1 MSKKKHKQ
9 NQSLVSDETKNKV
22 VSDSQQNATQP
33 DATNPQ
39 EHGRSMTEML
49 GVLAVIGVLSIGGV
63 QGYRYAMNKYHS
75 NEVINELNILNA
87 QLAIF
92 MSGIHDDESVMS
104 LGEPYDNGEKIK
116 TGGYAFTYGCGQ
128 DPDSNSPCDLDETGY
143 YMTLDGV
150 PEDVC
155 KSASQ
160 MTANMMNLV
169 EQRINGHTDNN
180 GILCQ
185 DGDNQL
191 VFLFDANEGQG
202 FDNENDNNPDVTLPK
217 EEEETTTTTTFETT
231 TTTTDTYTKTKTGT
245 YTKTKT
251 HTWTDTDT
259 NTYTETYTD
268 TYTKTVTTT
277 IKKCTSNSDCGVGE
291 YCYLDSYTGCVT
303 SSTGM
308 SGVCRNANSD
318 LKSKPQFLPVLSST
332 NSMTWWSAKNF
343 CQALGKTPLSPSDI
357 GCADSSTTCSSKQVL
372 DLNETYGKSGWI
384 GNNNEAYILRNGGSG
399 ESCVSSSYGYAF
411 CKDNEEWYI
420 KECSINSDCNSGE
433 YCDIQNYG
441 TGQAYCTKDSS
452 NMKGWC
458 RNAQADLRDKPT
470 SAPFWMSNRI
480 MKWWSANNF
489 CQALGKTLVELSD
502 FGCAHSFCASGCD
515 LTWGYCHA
523 SADQS
528 PSTTAKNDR
537 TPIMQA
543 MYDAYYLSGAIN
555 GGDTNTDYN
564 SCKSY
569 TINFDTGAVNNDG
582 LRFGSSYAICK

>member
-1 MSKKKHKQ
+1 MTKTI
-9 NQSLVSDETKNKV
+9 QSDKNNTTT
-22 VSDSQQNATQP
+22 DSQQPADQQ

-49 GVLAVIGVLSIGGV
+49 GVLAVIGVLSIGGI
-63 QGYRYAMNKYHS
+63 QGYTYAMNKYRA
-75 NEVINELNILNA
+75 NEVVNELNLLNA
-87 QLAIF
+87 QLAMF
-92 MSGIHDDESVMS
+92 MNGIHEEEAVMS
-104 LGEPYDNGEKIK
+104 LGEPYDNGEHINA
-116 TGGYAFTYGCGQ
+116 GGYAFAYGCGQ
-128 DPDSNSPCDLDETGY
+128 DPASTSPCDLDETGY
-143 YMTLDGV
+143 YMTLTGV
-150 PEDVC
+150 PEEVC
-155 KSASQ
+155 KSATQ
-160 MTANMMNLV
+160 MSTNMMNLV
-169 EQRINGHTDNN
+169 EQRINDYTDNG
-180 GILCQ
+180 GIFCQ
-185 DGDNQL
+185 DGENQL
-191 VFLFDANEGQG
+191 TFLFDANQNAF
-202 FDNENDNNPDVTLPK
+202 FDNGEDNEVTEPNAEDTPYYDDETTLIENTGTIYNDG
-217 EEEETTTTTTFETT
+217 TTTT
-231 TTTTDTYTKTKTGT
+231 
-245 YTKTKT
+245 T

-372 DLNETYGKSGWI
+372 DLNETYGKYGWI

-480 MKWWSANNF
+480 MRWWSSNNF

-502 FGCAHSFCASGCD
+502 YGCAHSFCASGCD
-515 LTWGYCHA
+515 LTKGYCHA

-555 GGDTNTDYN
+555 GGNTNTDYN

-569 TINFDTGAVNNDG
+569 TISFDTGAVHNDG